1 MSVTVVTTRK
11 QTLRSATK
19 SQSLNQ
25 NKLLLKNSHGI
36 KFEILPRM
44 QFTSMLNVNGSNI
57 IVNGSFLSFERHDVM
72 VEIDVEQSDPLQ
84 RSISHLENPEF
95 WNHLEIVVRKMGR
108 DEIEA
113 DDGIQVDGDTLEID
127 YESGETLS
135 FRAGDNFETNI
146 FVSKRLGGFAR
157 YFSKYD
163 FNLTEGKLITLVG
176 KFKSFTD
183 DYAEIVIDH
192 GKSIKATISVI
203 VLAGAILLWAAAHHY
218 GVPANVTQ
226 GIEKF
231 TSEYIAPH
239 VLVGAVG
246 VGKLANG
253 VGAVGVGLKNGVGT
267 LATLTNSVGT
277 MAKTWFTPPPALI
290 QAVQTNLAT
299 WFVMSSLS
307 KAANSMTTPISDHE
321 TTYVSNKKQGGGG
334 LYKVYYNAESPFFK
348 NLIMKKVICKLAT
361 ATHSCFQLS
370 SKKRST
376 RRHREA

>member
-1 MSVTVVTTRK
+1 MSVTVVKPRK

-19 SQSLNQ
+19 SPNQ

-108 DEIEA
+108 DEIEE
-113 DDGIQVDGDTLEID
+113 DDGIQVDGDTLVID

-135 FRAGDNFETNI
+135 FKAGDNFETNI

-157 YFSKYD
+157 YFSRYD
-163 FNLTEGKLITLVG
+163 FNLTEGKPITLVG

-218 GVPANVTQ
+218 GVPANVTR

-231 TSEYIAPH
+231 TSAPH
-239 VLVGAVG
+239 VLVGAM
-246 VGKLANG
+246 ASS
-253 VGAVGVGLKNGVGT
+253 VGT
-267 LATLTNSVGT
+267 MASSVGTMASSVGT

-299 WFVMSSLS
+299 WFVISSLS
-307 KAANSMTTPISDHE
+307 KAANSMTTPPTSDHE
-321 TTYVSNKKQGGGG
+321 TTHVSNKKQGGGG
-334 LYKVYYNAESPFFK
+334 LYKVYFNAESPFFK
-348 NLIMKKVICKLAT
+348 NLIMKKVICKLAA
-361 ATHSCFQLS
+361 ATDSCFELS
-370 SKKRST
+370 SKQRST